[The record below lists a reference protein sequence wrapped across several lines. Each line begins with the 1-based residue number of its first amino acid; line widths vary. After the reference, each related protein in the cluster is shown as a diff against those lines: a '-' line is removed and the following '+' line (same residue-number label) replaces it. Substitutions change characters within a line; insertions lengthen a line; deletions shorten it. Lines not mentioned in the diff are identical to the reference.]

1 MTDST
6 PHHAAT
12 VLGAILRDARRRRF
26 MLREEPAALLGVSP
40 DTVRAIEDGTH
51 RVAPA
56 TIATLADLY
65 RFGHAWA
72 LQRLLAFHTAD
83 DTEVRDDEPGHAHRL
98 AACAR
103 QAGSVRWLSTLLLPP
118 PVQTPHY
125 AQAVAEHSTQLPGAP
140 LPPPADTVYILDSR
154 VIDRGSGTPAV
165 MAEQLHHL
173 LHLVDSGT
181 EIRIVPADHPVPQ
194 PPGHLVEMTLPTGRV
209 LARPGPDWVDYHRP
223 GTWSARIDDA
233 FHTTD
238 PPSSLALLEQA
249 ARQHTWAA
257 QPAHGRPQ

>member
-6 PHHAAT
+6 PHHAAA
-12 VLGAILRDARRRRF
+12 VLGAILSDARRRRF
-26 MLREEPAALLGVSP
+26 MLREEPAVLLGVSP
-40 DTVRAIEDGTH
+40 DTVAAIEDGTH
-51 RVAPA
+51 RIGPA
-56 TIATLADLY
+56 AIATLTALY
-65 RFGHAWA
+65 RFEPAWA
-72 LQRLLAFHTAD
+72 LQRLLAFRTAD
-83 DTEVRDDEPGHAHRL
+83 NTAVRDDEPGHAARL

-103 QAGSVRWLSTLLLPP
+103 QAARVRWLSTLLLPP

-125 AQAVAEHSTQLPGAP
+125 AQAVAEHSALLPGAP
-140 LPPPADTVYILDSR
+140 QLPPADTVYILDSH

-165 MAEQLHHL
+165 MAEQLNHL
-173 LHLVDSGT
+173 LRMVDRGT
-181 EIRIVPADHPVPQ
+181 EIRIVPPDHPFPQ
-194 PPGHLVEMTLPTGRV
+194 PPGHLVEMALPTGHV

-238 PPSSLALLEQA
+238 PPSSRALLEQA

-257 QPAHGRPQ
+257 LPVHGPQ